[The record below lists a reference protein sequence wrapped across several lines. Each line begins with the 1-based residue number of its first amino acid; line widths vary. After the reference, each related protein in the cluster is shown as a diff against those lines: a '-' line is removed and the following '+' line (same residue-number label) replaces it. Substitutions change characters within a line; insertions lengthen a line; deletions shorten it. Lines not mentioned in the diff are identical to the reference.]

1 VTSGCF
7 SFLAFDFRFR
17 EVLLGNYKSYLD
29 AAKSYQVVI
38 LYEMY
43 FATAGSQQ
51 SNTQ

>member
-29 AAKSYQVVI
+29 AAKSYQVI